1 MIIELNQFEG
11 IELCFSFYQSID
23 IGNWYINRAQLS
35 VHLDGNEHFSKTS
48 HPGLVIL
55 HWNVKIFSFVLWIW
69 WSDSRFII
77 SVKSMEQ
84 QIIINCS
91 RFYRKLNSFIKK
103 NVNVKYNAFLSM
115 TNWLINFGWKIHR
128 HATDQI
134 FTQAFETITLF
145 TYYF

>member
-55 HWNVKIFSFVLWIW
+55 HWNVKIYSVL
-69 WSDSRFII
+69 
-77 SVKSMEQ
+77 
-84 QIIINCS
+84 
-91 RFYRKLNSFIKK
+91 
-103 NVNVKYNAFLSM
+103 YNEYGEAIQDLS
-115 TNWLINFGWKIHR
+115 LV
-128 HATDQI
+128 
-134 FTQAFETITLF
+134 
-145 TYYF
+145 